1 MTKGSVVPLLA
12 EFVSAVGN
20 ASGVAGVLSL
30 RWVGDW
36 GNTAFRVAC
45 AEVALAMGAAE

>member
-1 MTKGSVVPLLA
+1 MLA

-36 GNTAFRVAC
+36 GIAALRVAS
-45 AEVALAMGAAE
+45 ADVAPATGAAG